1 MYFDI
6 ILFGIEAAVGEKT
19 LIYATQ
25 LVDAEV
31 GVADSAHL
39 LVAVA
44 QREGTDNL
52 LPFNIADLYILEV
65 MQSSVVEKRRINL
78 SYREALVILLS
89 LAVAVGKEPE
99 EVVEAVVEEVTVAAF
114 FRSHRCFLQVTEHL
128 QRVTVLINLVLGRQ
142 DIQFITALGIED
154 EEQTV
159 DDVKAVVLYFCLECI
174 IGIINAA

>member
-6 ILFGIEAAVGEKT
+6 ILFGIETAVGEKT

-39 LVAVA
+39 LIAVA

-78 SYREALVILLS
+78 SYREALVILLP

-114 FRSHRCFLQVTEHL
+114 IRSHRCFLQVTEHL
-128 QRVTVLINLVLGRQ
+128 QRVTILINLVLGRQ

-174 IGIINAA
+174 ICIINTA

>member
-6 ILFGIEAAVGEKT
+6 ILFGIEATVGEKT

-89 LAVAVGKEPE
+89 LAVAISKEPE

-114 FRSHRCFLQVTEHL
+114 RR
-128 QRVTVLINLVLGRQ
+128 
-142 DIQFITALGIED
+142 
-154 EEQTV
+154 
-159 DDVKAVVLYFCLECI
+159 
-174 IGIINAA
+174 

>member
-1 MYFDI
+1 
-6 ILFGIEAAVGEKT
+6 
-19 LIYATQ
+19 
-25 LVDAEV
+25 
-31 GVADSAHL
+31 
-39 LVAVA
+39 
-44 QREGTDNL
+44 
-52 LPFNIADLYILEV
+52 

-78 SYREALVILLS
+78 SYREALVILLP

-174 IGIINAA
+174 IGVINTA